1 MKYRTLGRTGLRV
14 SEVGFGTIPILKG
27 SVPVLPAYFNLEE
40 EEALTVLN
48 HAFRL
53 GCNLFDTAIVPE
65 YGDAEI
71 KLGKFAACV
80 GRERIVIS
88 DKARFYGGSEMYRA
102 VAASNENL
110 GTYADLYFVHQVDPE
125 HADEVFGKG
134 GALDALAELKREGR
148 IRFAGV
154 ASHYY
159 DILLR
164 GAGDDRVDVLQGSGN
179 LVERGMLDRMKEEP
193 LFAGKGFLVN
203 KVYAAGLLPR
213 FFPPELLI
221 RAVLVYPVSSA
232 LIGIGTL
239 EQADAAFGK
248 DAEGDP
254 EGLCLGGAAEPA
266 AIPSFQD
273 ALSVLEKEVTL
284 IPGESTLIPG
294 ESTLI
299 PCESTLI
306 PCDRCQRCVC
316 PWGTEVHTLFRQYLY
331 FFLGK
336 EYWSLRKLE
345 LGIEE
350 SAARCRQC
358 TAMPCLEM
366 CPRGI
371 RITDEVQK
379 VLRLVRSG

>member
-48 HAFRL
+48 HAFWL

-221 RAVLVYPVSSA
+221 RAVLAYPVSSA

-248 DAEGDP
+248 EAEDKP
-254 EGLCLGGAAEPA
+254 EGFCRGGVTEPA

-273 ALSVLEKEVTL
+273 ALSVLEKEFTPIPGEAAL
-284 IPGESTLIPG
+284 IPGEAA
-294 ESTLI
+294 
-299 PCESTLI
+299 LI

-358 TAMPCLEM
+358 TAMLCLEM

-371 RITDEVQK
+371 RIPDEMQK
-379 VLRLVRSG
+379 VLHLVRSG

>member
-27 SVPVLPAYFNLEE
+27 SVPVLPTYFNLEE

-48 HAFRL
+48 HAFWL

-248 DAEGDP
+248 EAEDKP
-254 EGLCLGGAAEPA
+254 EGFCRGGVTEPA

-273 ALSVLEKEVTL
+273 ALSVLEKEFTPIPGEAAL
-284 IPGESTLIPG
+284 IPGEVA
-294 ESTLI
+294 
-299 PCESTLI
+299 LI

-358 TAMPCLEM
+358 TAMLCLEM

-371 RITDEVQK
+371 RIPDEMQK
-379 VLRLVRSG
+379 VLHLVRSG

>member
-248 DAEGDP
+248 EAEDKP
-254 EGLCLGGAAEPA
+254 EGFCRGGVTEPA

-273 ALSVLEKEVTL
+273 ALSVLEKEFTPIPGEAAL
-284 IPGESTLIPG
+284 IPGEAA
-294 ESTLI
+294 
-299 PCESTLI
+299 LI

-358 TAMPCLEM
+358 TAMLCLEM

-371 RITDEVQK
+371 RIPDEMQK
-379 VLRLVRSG
+379 VLHLVRSG